1 MFIQAAAMLHTGANG
16 GSVSR
21 HASRRTHEPI
31 RRQSRLKGREG
42 VFWRPVT
49 RSELDKIMLAAVKY
63 DTAMKQ
69 PGKRTG
75 PLGLVALQVLA
86 LLANKVNRRTGQLDP
101 SIEFLMAKLRRS
113 RDAIVRA
120 LKALRE
126 HGFLDWLRRYVPTG
140 NEGPGPKVQQ
150 TSNAYRLSLPAR
162 ALRLL
167 GRFGVPSPLPDD
179 FTHAREQRS
188 AQIDVHLAD
197 FHPVDRAVYAV
208 EDEGLRAVLASL
220 GHLLFSRKERESVEQ
235 TESPSSFYSK
245 RK

>member
-1 MFIQAAAMLHTGANG
+1 MFIQAAATLDTGANG
-16 GSVSR
+16 ESVSR
-21 HASRRTHEPI
+21 RASRRTHEPI
-31 RRQSRLKGREG
+31 RRQSHLKGREG

-140 NEGPGPKVQQ
+140 NQSGPQVQQ

-167 GRFGVPSPLPDD
+167 GRFGRPAPLPDD
-179 FTHAREQRS
+179 FTHAREQRA
-188 AQIDVHLAD
+188 AQIDAHLANA
-197 FHPVDRAVYAV
+197 HPVDRAVFAV
-208 EDEGLRAVLASL
+208 EDEGLAAVLASL
-220 GHLLFSRKERESVEQ
+220 GHLIFSRKERESAEQ

-245 RK
+245 R

>member
-1 MFIQAAAMLHTGANG
+1 MFIQAAATLHTGTADG

-21 HASRRTHEPI
+21 RASRRTHEPI

-208 EDEGLRAVLASL
+208 EDEGLAAVLASL
-220 GHLLFSRKERESVEQ
+220 GHLIFSRKERESVEQ
-235 TESPSSFYSK
+235 TESPSNFYSK
-245 RK
+245 R